1 MKKAEEEHGG
11 PEYTLGALDIK
22 DAFLQVPQAVPT
34 QVSAASGHFEVKKNL
49 PGQRIGTDW
58 LKAREFSFSEINP
71 CLGRLGQKM
80 MLLIHVDDVM
90 FVGEKDYVMEQF
102 IPDLKQS
109 FEISE
114 QHLTGEGSSFQF
126 LRRTYVEIEGG
137 LKVMPGKYAESMI
150 EMYEE
155 KMGRAKMQKL
165 PCGPEVLEAD
175 GSVELKAE
183 LASLYRSLVG
193 CGIYLSQ
200 ERPDVSYTI
209 KELASTMSFPTTS
222 SLRKLGKLIGYLKGT
237 IGQHSILE
245 MGEPGQLSHYGG
257 QMDH

>member
-1 MKKAEEEHGG
+1 
-11 PEYTLGALDIK
+11 
-22 DAFLQVPQAVPT
+22 
-34 QVSAASGHFEVKKNL
+34 
-49 PGQRIGTDW
+49 
-58 LKAREFSFSEINP
+58 
-71 CLGRLGQKM
+71 M

-90 FVGEKDYVMEQF
+90 FVGGQEYVMEQF

-114 QHLTGEGSSFQF
+114 QHLVGDGSSFQF
-126 LRRTYVEIEGG
+126 LQRTYVEVEDG

-155 KMGRAKMQKL
+155 KMGKVKVQKL

-209 KELASTMSFPTTS
+209 KELTSTMSFPTAS

-245 MGEPGQLSHYGG
+245 MGEPGQGLICRTMEARWILQTFSDSKLLWIQDLVAQEELRVKQSLSIAILIGG
-257 QMDH
+257 